1 MLMICCLPGRYSRSL
16 VTDLESELSGNLK
29 KACLKWCKPPE
40 FTEEVAD
47 FTSVDDIPEGTPTA
61 EPPKPVKQKPNQAA
75 MPPSPPGTACFYITC
90 PAGVSP
96 GQNVAICAFGSMV
109 LVSVPAATVPGANFL
124 AFLPVPG
131 EGYEPEPQPVPDTWY
146 YIDPNG
152 QQQGPHTTEE
162 MQGWKDYF
170 PPDMQVMA
178 PGAAAWAPLS
188 SVAL

>member
-1 MLMICCLPGRYSRSL
+1 
-16 VTDLESELSGNLK
+16 
-29 KACLKWCKPPE
+29 
-40 FTEEVAD
+40 
-47 FTSVDDIPEGTPTA
+47 
-61 EPPKPVKQKPNQAA
+61 
-75 MPPSPPGTACFYITC
+75 
-90 PAGVSP
+90 
-96 GQNVAICAFGSMV
+96 MV

-162 MQGWKDYF
+162 MQGWRDYF